1 MSDLSAAR
9 RPHPVVI
16 VVHAA
21 EQKLLA
27 EKLAGALRR
36 IGRNR
41 SRRITAVLFHDAPA
55 ALVERA
61 DHVLAVLSPELG
73 ADRDAVTALT
83 TWQAASRGPILLALA
98 SGSLGW
104 DEPSGGFAANSA
116 VPEEVRDGYSGEP
129 GYADFT
135 ALRGPKTY
143 AMRDE
148 DFRRGIG
155 QIASTLYDLPARDQL
170 DGEDIRAHER
180 RRTRRLLFR
189 ILVPVLALSTVVAF
203 PYALRSGQDAARD
216 SRAAREAA
224 KTAED
229 NRRAAT
235 AGRLVDRALKS
246 DADPPELRLLFAA
259 QAYLL
264 GDAQAGPALFTL
276 LSRNEEKVPPLGKL
290 PDRPES
296 EGLPAAIGSDG
307 GVLTGSGTY
316 YAAGDWQP
324 RNTKMPE
331 KEDVLAVSPGG
342 RHAVLLS
349 TESLGSSVTVDG
361 SPHRCAGAEGS
372 VCTAAVL
379 ADLTRGTA
387 ERLPLE
393 VSAVRSGLSDE
404 PVTAPHQQA
413 GAAFRP
419 DVFTEDGAYLL
430 SWGSLSGSLFVVPV
444 ADPARTVKV
453 GLPGQPISVQP
464 LKDGTVSVL
473 TEHELLT
480 VRPGDGSIGQRVP
493 LDARAATTAVLRPGS
508 GEIVLARSGRLDVV
522 GIGDGKLRGSVD
534 TGLAVIQQLVVDPA
548 GRTVA
553 ATGGGGG
560 ALVDAE
566 RLAVTGRGPW
576 GVLGTSARFADEA
589 TGPGI
594 EAAFTTDG
602 SRVVLRPL
610 MGESGWGSPVYIWP
624 TDHRS
629 WYREGCRLAARVLTD
644 EEWRRHV
651 DLDGKV
657 QRACAP
663 ETLR

>member
-1 MSDLSAAR
+1 MPDLSAAR

-16 VVHAA
+16 LVHAA
-21 EQKLLA
+21 EQRRLA
-27 EKLAGALRR
+27 RALAAALRR

-41 SRRITAVLFHDAPA
+41 SRRITAVLFHDAPP

-73 ADRDAVTALT
+73 ADPDAVAALT
-83 TWQAASRGPILLALA
+83 TWKEASRGPILLALA

-104 DEPSGGFAANSA
+104 DKHAGGFTTDSA

-135 ALRGPKTY
+135 TLRGPETY
-143 AMRDE
+143 GMRDE

-170 DGEDIRAHER
+170 DGEDIRAHAR
-180 RRTRRLLFR
+180 RRTRRRLIR
-189 ILVPVLALSTVVAF
+189 IVVAVLALITVLAV
-203 PYALRSGQDAARD
+203 PYALRGGQDAARD

-224 KTAED
+224 KTAET
-229 NRRAAT
+229 NRRAAA
-235 AGRLVDRALKS
+235 AGRLVDRALKA

-264 GDAQAGPALFTL
+264 GDVQAGPALFTL
-276 LSRNEEKVPPLGKL
+276 LSRNDEKVPPLGKL
-290 PDRPES
+290 PDRTES
-296 EGLPAAIGSDG
+296 DGVPAAIGSDG

-316 YAAGDWQP
+316 YPAGDWQP
-324 RNTKMPE
+324 RKTKMPE
-331 KEDVLAVSPGG
+331 QEEVLAVSPGG

-349 TESLGSSVTVDG
+349 TQSLGSSVTVDG
-361 SPHRCAGAEGS
+361 SQHRCAGAEGS

-379 ADLTRGTA
+379 ADLTRGTV
-387 ERLPLE
+387 EHLPLE
-393 VSAVRSGLSDE
+393 LSAVRSGLADV
-404 PVTAPHQQA
+404 PATTPHQPA

-430 SWGSLSGSLFVVPV
+430 SWGSLSSSLFVVPV

-453 GLPGQPISVQP
+453 GLPAQPISVQP

-480 VRPGDGSIGQRVP
+480 VRPGDGSIGQRVS
-493 LDARAATTAVLRPGS
+493 LDAREVTTAVLRPGS
-508 GEIVLARSGRLDVV
+508 REVILARGGRLDVV

-534 TGLAVIQQLVVDPA
+534 TGLAGVQQLVLDPA
-548 GRTVA
+548 ERTLA

-560 ALVDAE
+560 AIVDAE

-644 EEWRRHV
+644 EEWRRDV
-651 DLDGKV
+651 DLDAKV